1 MRRNIK
7 TKKYDLQHDDI
18 WIQEANGKRR
28 RLLQGDKFNRGD
40 TLFSYAVDAFRWSPN
55 GRMFLAQLFTT
66 SVVDEGGRTEDSSMT
81 LAFEDGGK
89 EIHFG
94 NKGENLIKDC
104 FNATWL
110 LDNATIIYFEEAIKP
125 HMLFS
130 FRYTNISTGPAGLA
144 FEGRTFID
152 SDRIPRTNAAIA
164 VEQDRTQSGPPRLQ
178 RLELL
183 AQDDKEVATLD
194 SYAGGLSVSP
204 SGKKVAYFI
213 DKEVL
218 EVRDLAAPDHFVR
231 LRVGLGV
238 FHWSA
243 DENRIM
249 LKRAVE
255 RKSGDLCLDQ
265 HSRAPRAK
273 TRQCNP
279 RRATH
284 AATPPTRPL
293 HSRIQHLS
301 RRPLPRRHPP
311 RQTQS
316 RNLPPPQLTRSCRA
330 PSRQRVSVLL
340 DFRSHKI
347 KKTAQTFARFIHSST
362 HRLISSQLLRPP
374 PMLHQNASILHHY
387 QSRRPRPLRSGHIL
401 NTQLHPNHLG
411 PYTDRALYDRRH
423 IF

>member
-1 MRRNIK
+1 MTSLHSPGELINFKRLCVLILFACSCVFAPSARAQNLDKPLQNIEDEVTSFAFASDGRILYSARRNIK

-18 WIQEANGKRR
+18 WLQEANGKRR

-40 TLFSYAVDAFRWSPN
+40 ALFSYAVDAFRWSPN

-66 SVVDEGGRTEDSSMT
+66 SVVDEGGRTEDSSQT
-81 LAFEDGGK
+81 LAFEESGK

-94 NKGENLIKDC
+94 NKGDTLIKDC

-152 SDRIPRTNAAIA
+152 SDRLPRTNAAIA

-183 AQDDKEVATLD
+183 AQDDKEVATLE

-204 SGKKVAYFI
+204 SGRKVAYFI
-213 DKEVL
+213 DREVL

-238 FHWSA
+238 FHWA
-243 DENRIM
+243 PDENRIL

-255 RKSGDLCLDQ
+255 RKSGDLVWIVIPELT
-265 HSRAPRAK
+265 APK
-273 TRQCNP
+273 SGQDVP
-279 RRATH
+279 ILQP
-284 AATPPTRPL
+284 TPQPL
-293 HSRIQHLS
+293 LHGLAIREFNISPDGRFLGVILPGK
-301 RRPLPRRHPP
+301 RNLAVFPLP
-311 RQTQS
+311 
-316 RNLPPPQLTRSCRA
+316 L
-330 PSRQRVSVLL
+330 
-340 DFRSHKI
+340 
-347 KKTAQTFARFIHSST
+347 
-362 HRLISSQLLRPP
+362 
-374 PMLHQNASILHHY
+374 
-387 QSRRPRPLRSGHIL
+387 
-401 NTQLHPNHLG
+401 
-411 PYTDRALYDRRH
+411 
-423 IF
+423 

>member
-1 MRRNIK
+1 MTRHFSRARSRRIRQFCAVICFLLGCVAGPCVRAQDLDKPLQNIDDEVTAFSFAPDGRIVYSVRRNIK

-18 WIQEANGKRR
+18 WIQDANGKRR
-28 RLLQGDKFNRGD
+28 RLFQGDKFNRGD

-110 LDNATIIYFEEAIKP
+110 LDNATIIYFEEVIKP

-152 SDRIPRTNAAIA
+152 SDRIPRTNATIA

-218 EVRDLAAPDHFVR
+218 EVRDLAAPDHFVH

-255 RKSGDLCLDQ
+255 RKSGDMVWITIPELPAQKPGNAVPILQ
-265 HSRAPRAK
+265 P
-273 TRQCNP
+273 
-279 RRATH
+279 
-284 AATPPTRPL
+284 TPQPL
-293 HSRIQHLS
+293 LHGLS
-301 RRPLPRRHPP
+301 IREFNISPDGRFLAVILPGKRNLAIFPLP
-311 RQTQS
+311 
-316 RNLPPPQLTRSCRA
+316 N
-330 PSRQRVSVLL
+330 
-340 DFRSHKI
+340 
-347 KKTAQTFARFIHSST
+347 
-362 HRLISSQLLRPP
+362 
-374 PMLHQNASILHHY
+374 
-387 QSRRPRPLRSGHIL
+387 
-401 NTQLHPNHLG
+401 
-411 PYTDRALYDRRH
+411 
-423 IF
+423 

>member
-1 MRRNIK
+1 MTPLQFPGQLLKRGRLCALILFALSCCFVPQVRAQDLDKPLQNIDDEITAFSFATDGRIVYSVRRNIK

-18 WIQEANGKRR
+18 WIQDTNGKRR
-28 RLLQGDKFNRGD
+28 RILQGDKYNRGD
-40 TLFSYAVDAFRWSPN
+40 TTFSYAVDSFRWSPN

-66 SVVDEGGRTEDSSMT
+66 SVVDEGGRTEDSSTT

-110 LDNATIIYFEEAIKP
+110 LDNATIIFFEEAIKP

-152 SDRIPRTNAAIA
+152 SDRIHGTNAAIA

-178 RLELL
+178 HLELL
-183 AQDDKEVATLD
+183 AQDDKEIATLD
-194 SYAGGLSVSP
+194 GYAGGLSVSP
-204 SGKKVAYFI
+204 SGRKVAYFI
-213 DKEVL
+213 DREVL

-238 FHWSA
+238 FHWSP

-255 RKSGDLCLDQ
+255 RKSGDLVWIAIPELPAQKPGKDVPIFQ
-265 HSRAPRAK
+265 P
-273 TRQCNP
+273 
-279 RRATH
+279 
-284 AATPPTRPL
+284 TPQPL
-293 HSRIQHLS
+293 LHGLS
-301 RRPLPRRHPP
+301 IREFNISPDGRLLAVILPGKRNLAVFPLPHVGA
-311 RQTQS
+311 QHV
-316 RNLPPPQLTRSCRA
+316 A
-330 PSRQRVSVLL
+330 P
-340 DFRSHKI
+340 
-347 KKTAQTFARFIHSST
+347 
-362 HRLISSQLLRPP
+362 
-374 PMLHQNASILHHY
+374 
-387 QSRRPRPLRSGHIL
+387 
-401 NTQLHPNHLG
+401 HLG
-411 PYTDRALYDRRH
+411 NTYPSCSISLPTK
-423 IF
+423 